1 MKQQVDV
8 TLKLSLWLDATWGE
22 DDIVTHV
29 RSALPDAFGES
40 LTGLSNPVD
49 VLSVRQE
56 AELYA
61 APARLPDL
69 EELNDDRAL
78 WAETALAAFV
88 EQTGCNRDDALP
100 DLLCDL
106 MHWCD
111 RTGVPFAEQ
120 LTKAEWHYRVEAT
133 GEDA

>member
-1 MKQQVDV
+1 MRQQVDV
-8 TLKLSLWLDATWGE
+8 TLKLSLWLDAAWDE

-29 RSALPDAFGES
+29 RAALPDAFGES
-40 LTGLSNPVD
+40 LTSMNNPVD
-49 VLSVRQE
+49 VLDVRQE

-61 APARLPDL
+61 APARPQDP

-88 EQTGCNRDDALP
+88 EQTGCDREDALP

-111 RTGVPFAEQ
+111 RTGVSFAEQ
-120 LTKAEWHYRVEAT
+120 LTRAEWHYRVEAT
-133 GEDA
+133 AEGV